1 MSEETKETKDKSEVL
16 SLDSGNLYISMNKNR
31 DIGKH
36 KGSEDKSCLG
46 YASF

>member
-1 MSEETKETKDKSEVL
+1 MSEEEKETKDKSEVL
-16 SLDSGNLYISMNKNR
+16 SLDTGNHYISTNKNR
-31 DIGKH
+31 DIGKR